1 MRAHGARVNPGIPDF
16 EQRLA
21 SLATP
26 VERLQHAAGDPPS
39 AEQRLAQ
46 LTEECADIVR
56 RWALTSERHA
66 RAVTRFE
73 AHLAEWNEA
82 GARLEQNAAERIDG
96 LEKLILQEWSELKQL
111 HDDPVRQLS
120 EHATSLTQVCIATAN
135 AAQQGFERSEARLAA
150 IEGELN
156 RRLSELTREVHA
168 VVADLRVS
176 QQSLAPVPATPQAAW
191 PLEGVT
197 KLHHQLRTDPTTD
210 VPTDVLAVPPAATPL
225 ALLPAA
231 AGVLG
236 ERIESL
242 ERALSDRDTTIKET
256 AARSTRSWQL
266 GTAVLASLVLIGA
279 LIAVGLRRDVQEATQ
294 RAEQATAAQIELKA
308 EAERQVQLTRDEAA
322 KQLADMQARADR
334 AQLVGDVL
342 AAADARSYN
351 LVGRRALAGRAALLR
366 WSESRGLVFSGS
378 LLPAAPAG
386 STYQVWLLT
395 PAGPVGAGTFVPD
408 AAGAVTLAAAPPQ
421 IAAAVTGALVTIEPE
436 GGRTTPLG
444 EVVLAR
450 PLPPPAPAPE
460 PVAPQ

>member
-26 VERLQHAAGDPPS
+26 ADRLQHVSSGDAPS
-39 AEQRLAQ
+39 AEQRLAL

-150 IEGELN
+150 IEGEIN
-156 RRLSELTREVHA
+156 RRLSDLTREVHA

-176 QQSLAPVPATPQAAW
+176 QQSLAPVPAASQAAW

-197 KLHHQLRTDPTTD
+197 KLHHQLRTDPTTA
-210 VPTDVLAVPPAATPL
+210 VLPEALAVSPAVAPI
-225 ALLPAA
+225 ALLPEATGA
-231 AGVLG
+231 LS

-242 ERALSDRDTTIKET
+242 EQAISDRDTRIKET

-266 GTAVLASLVLIGA
+266 GTAVLASLVLIGT

-294 RAEQATAAQIELKA
+294 RADQATAAQIEMKA
-308 EAERQVQLTRDEAA
+308 EAERQVQLTRDEAE
-322 KQLADMQARADR
+322 KQIADMKARADR

-351 LVGRRALAGRAALLR
+351 LAGRRALVGRAALLR
-366 WSESRGLVFSGS
+366 WSASHGLVFSGS
-378 LLPAAPAG
+378 LLPAVPAG
-386 STYQVWLLT
+386 STYQLWLLT
-395 PAGPVGAGTFVPD
+395 RGGAVAAGTFVPD
-408 AAGAVTLAAAPPQ
+408 AAGAATLAAAPPPVPS
-421 IAAAVTGALVTIEPE
+421 AVIGALVTIEPE
-436 GGRTTPLG
+436 GGRTSPLG

-450 PLPPPAPAPE
+450 ALPPPAPAPPAE
-460 PVAPQ
+460 PQ